1 MSLHDCA
8 ILSNHKI
15 VIVSFQIARRTREGD
30 RGEVEKGVLVQCG
43 RAYSGSDSEI
53 DSKKSNKS
61 VSGEREKNSTKP
73 VTALQHQRLVSDK
86 LLNNI
91 GKRALEEYQ
100 APLQLNKFIKSD
112 IMVETTSQL
121 VDSQTQFGNSRI
133 LEPSDCLFVFK
144 DTESDYEEPPSDDE
158 VSKFIK
164 IYLQLCN

>member
-1 MSLHDCA
+1 MCL
-8 ILSNHKI
+8 L
-15 VIVSFQIARRTREGD
+15 QIARKTREGD
-30 RGEVEKGVLVQCG
+30 REEVGKGVLVQCG

-61 VSGEREKNSTKP
+61 VSGEREKNNSTKP

-91 GKRALEEYQ
+91 GKRALEQYQ
-100 APLQLNKFIKSD
+100 EPLQLNKFIKSD

-158 VSKFIK
+158 GIIK
-164 IYLQLCN
+164 